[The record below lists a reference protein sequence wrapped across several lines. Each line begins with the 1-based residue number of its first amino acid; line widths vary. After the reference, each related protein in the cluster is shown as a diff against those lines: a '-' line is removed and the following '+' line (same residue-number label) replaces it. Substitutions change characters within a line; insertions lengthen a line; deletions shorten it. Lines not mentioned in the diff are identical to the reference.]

1 MMRLTNGVFKSSRWC
16 KMGSD
21 MKSRHMLLICTVI
34 LPLGIICPAAIAQAA
49 EKTSYVPVTTA
60 EEAVERALAY
70 TGFDKLE
77 DLDLTDRREMA
88 CLTVARDSTTPFLS
102 DSINGRTVW
111 QVDVQDVILD
121 LDWAKPDV
129 VLKYPKDVRVTIDS
143 ATGRLFEIRLLK
155 SGDEYDPSYTIPAD
169 TSEKQIRSLNG
180 EVFLGFPIDTP
191 GMTFLEV
198 LNVGDLCGS
207 PLTAGLTVGHYV
219 VHYVFRSDT
228 LPAWTIDTHTLQPG
242 SETSYVPAR
251 GPNLGSY
258 PWQGRCHI
266 VSRSVVDAMTGELI
280 HRVVYGYDWE

>member
-1 MMRLTNGVFKSSRWC
+1 MTQTTAKA
-16 KMGSD
+16 D
-21 MKSRHMLLICTVI
+21 
-34 LPLGIICPAAIAQAA
+34 
-49 EKTSYVPVTTA
+49 YVPVTTA

-77 DLDLTDRREMA
+77 GLDTKDRWEMA
-88 CLTVARDSTTPFLS
+88 RLTIARDSTTPFLS

-143 ATGRLFEIRLLK
+143 ATGRLFEIRLLN
-155 SGDEYDPSYTIPAD
+155 SGDEYNPGYTIPAD

-180 EVFLGFPIDTP
+180 EKFLGFPIDAP

-198 LNVGDLCGS
+198 LNVRGLCGS
-207 PLTAGLTVGHYV
+207 PLTAGLMVGHYV

-242 SETSYVPAR
+242 SETNPVQAR
-251 GPNLGSY
+251 GPYHGSY

-280 HRVVYGYDWE
+280 HRVVYGYDWP